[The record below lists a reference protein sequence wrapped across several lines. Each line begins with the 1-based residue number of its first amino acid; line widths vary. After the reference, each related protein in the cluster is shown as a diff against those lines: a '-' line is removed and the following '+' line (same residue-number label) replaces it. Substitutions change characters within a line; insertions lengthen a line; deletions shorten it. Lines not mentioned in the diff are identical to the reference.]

1 MSTSMLPRQSQT
13 PCCKTPSTVNITIIV
28 VVTFSIIIPTKSK
41 SSRPFFSP
49 RLIRTEIP
57 SPNILHLD
65 ILSTRKPPSHS
76 IPCESLVKRPPRLLI
91 LLHPLHKILVRRP
104 VHPPHAL
111 HNQIHNDERRK
122 RKQQRRPPAELAA
135 KVVQKRVAD
144 NIFAG
149 FEGVHAR
156 EEEAPEEPAR
166 DGDEE
171 AGEGDDG
178 FVVEF
183 EDAAQVGVEQ

>member
-1 MSTSMLPRQSQT
+1 MDYRKP
-13 PCCKTPSTVNITIIV
+13 TV
-28 VVTFSIIIPTKSK
+28 PG
-41 SSRPFFSP
+41 PFFPS

-57 SPNILHLD
+57 NPNILHLD
-65 ILSTRKPPSHS
+65 ILSTRKPPGHS
-76 IPCESLVKRPPRLLI
+76 IGIPSKSLVKRPPRLLI

-144 NIFAG
+144 NVFAG

-156 EEEAPEEPAR
+156 EEQAPEEPAR
-166 DGDEE
+166 DRDEE
-171 AGEGDDG
+171 ASEGDGG

-183 EDAAQVGVEQ
+183 EDAVQVGVEQ

>member
-1 MSTSMLPRQSQT
+1 M
-13 PCCKTPSTVNITIIV
+13 N
-28 VVTFSIIIPTKSK
+28 
-41 SSRPFFSP
+41 
-49 RLIRTEIP
+49 
-57 SPNILHLD
+57 H
-65 ILSTRKPPSHS
+65 RKPHSCHS
-76 IPCESLVKRPPRLLI
+76 IPSKSLVKRSTRLLI
-91 LLHPLHKILVRRP
+91 LLHPLHEILVRRP

-111 HNQIHNDERRK
+111 HHQIHDDEGRK

-144 NIFAG
+144 NVFAG

-166 DGDEE
+166 DGDKE
-171 AGEGDDG
+171 ASEGDDG

-183 EDAAQVGVEQ
+183 EDAAQVE